1 MKKIVSLILA
11 VLLAVSVASP
21 SFARNY
27 TLDSDR
33 TSALPTIN
41 IAGDGEFIYYDNYTK
56 HMRMDSFISEAFDE
70 DNEEDPDDQRVKD
83 LNRQVG

>member
-1 MKKIVSLILA
+1 MKKIVSLILS

-70 DNEEDPDDQRVKD
+70 DNEEDPDDQRV
-83 LNRQVG
+83 